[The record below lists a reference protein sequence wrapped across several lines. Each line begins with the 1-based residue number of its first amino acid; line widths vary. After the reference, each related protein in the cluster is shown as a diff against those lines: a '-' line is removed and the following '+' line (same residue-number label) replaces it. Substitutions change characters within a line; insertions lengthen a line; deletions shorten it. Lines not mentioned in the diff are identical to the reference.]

1 MLEVYESDGHGG
13 FFSLPPAWFE
23 PRRLTRRGRTLPDGK
38 TGPLPCLMGCLYESW
53 FAATSRQLPGGE
65 GFF

>member
-1 MLEVYESDGHGG
+1 MDCMGLKV
-13 FFSLPPAWFE
+13 
-23 PRRLTRRGRTLPDGK
+23 
-38 TGPLPCLMGCLYESW
+38 TGVLAIALVRVRVPEAHKAGSLPCLMGCLYESW